1 MCLLL
6 LLPQL
11 LPPQLLLLPQ
21 PLQPLQIAAAY
32 AETRHQMIS

>member
-1 MCLLL
+1 
-6 LLPQL
+6 
-11 LPPQLLLLPQ
+11 LLLPQ